1 MIQSTGPE
9 PALAAGE
16 DPRRYAQIL
25 AAVYDATMTGG
36 KSPARP
42 RELIGDSWRRL
53 QTLGIDPEL
62 GNPAAHRMDV
72 SDLEQRRRVSGLFDI
87 LDDLARG
94 LESVVQDGDNILV
107 VADRN
112 GRVLWRSGSP
122 SVLDRADGLGF
133 VEGANWAED
142 SVGTNAI
149 GTALVSRRAVQIFSA
164 EHYVRSHHSWT
175 CAGAPIRDPRTGR
188 VLGAIDVS
196 GPAKT
201 VHPTTIALVD
211 AVAKLA
217 ESQLRELHRTT
228 LDRLRSV
235 AAPMLARLQAPALAV
250 DANGWV
256 AAVESVAL
264 RNRILLPEEVAAGR
278 LWLPSLGVCDFDP
291 LPGGWLIRP
300 IGESRSAGRATGGSA
315 DSGIAEIG
323 STTIAI
329 DLRNSQR
336 PRVEVR
342 SEVGEWTHEPTP
354 RHAEI
359 LYLLAT
365 HRQGR
370 TAAQMAADLFG
381 DDGRAITVRAEMSRL
396 RKHLAGIISAQP
408 YRLDEST
415 VVELLMPSDTNRLLP
430 HSTAPAIRA
439 ARVRSATAR

>member
-1 MIQSTGPE
+1 MTQSTGPE

-16 DPRRYAQIL
+16 DPRRYAQIPT
-25 AAVYDATMTGG
+25 AVYDATMTGG

-42 RELIGDSWRRL
+42 REVVGDSWRRL

-62 GNPAAHRMDV
+62 GNPAETQMDV
-72 SDLEQRRRVSGLFDI
+72 SDLELSRRESGLFDI

-107 VADRN
+107 VADRH
-112 GRVLWRSGSP
+112 GRVLWRSGSTA
-122 SVLDRADGLGF
+122 VLDRADDLGF

-175 CAGAPIRDPRTGR
+175 CAGAPIRDPRTGQ

-211 AVAKLA
+211 AVARLA
-217 ESQLRELHRTT
+217 ESQLRELHRST

-235 AAPMLARLQAPALAV
+235 AAPMLARLQSPALAV

-264 RNRILLPEEVAAGR
+264 RNRILLPEDLATGR
-278 LWLPSLGVCDFDP
+278 FWLPTLGVCDFEP
-291 LPGGWLIRP
+291 LPGGWLVRP
-300 IGESRSAGRATGGSA
+300 TSPA
-315 DSGIAEIG
+315 DSSVNDIG
-323 STTIAI
+323 STRIRI
-329 DLRNSQR
+329 DLRNSQK
-336 PRVEVR
+336 PRIEVR

-370 TAAQMAADLFG
+370 TASQMAADLFG

-396 RKHLAGIISAQP
+396 RKHLAGIISTQP
-408 YRLDEST
+408 YRLDESAT
-415 VVELLMPSDTNRLLP
+415 VEVITPSDMSRLLP
-430 HSTAPAIRA
+430 HSSAPAICA
-439 ARVRSATAR
+439 ARL

>member
-1 MIQSTGPE
+1 MTQSTGPE

-25 AAVYDATMTGG
+25 TAVYDATMTGG

-42 RELIGDSWRRL
+42 RDVIGDSWRRL

-62 GNPAAHRMDV
+62 GNPAERQMDA
-72 SDLEQRRRVSGLFDI
+72 SDLELSRRESGLFDI

-112 GRVLWRSGSP
+112 GRVLWRSGSA

-175 CAGAPIRDPRTGR
+175 CAGAPIRDPRTGQ

-211 AVAKLA
+211 AVARLA
-217 ESQLRELHRTT
+217 ESQLRELHRST

-235 AAPMLARLQAPALAV
+235 AAPMLARLRAPALAV

-264 RNRILLPEEVAAGR
+264 RNRILLPEDLATGR
-278 LWLPSLGVCDFDP
+278 FWLPTLGVCDFEP
-291 LPGGWLIRP
+291 LPGGWLVRP
-300 IGESRSAGRATGGSA
+300 TSTM
-315 DSGIAEIG
+315 DSGVADIG
-323 STTIAI
+323 STTICI
-329 DLRNSQR
+329 DLRSSQK
-336 PRVEVR
+336 PRIEVR

-370 TAAQMAADLFG
+370 TASQMAADLFG
-381 DDGRAITVRAEMSRL
+381 DDGRSITVRAEMSRL
-396 RKHLAGIISAQP
+396 RKHLAGIISTQP
-408 YRLDEST
+408 YRLDESAT
-415 VVELLMPSDTNRLLP
+415 VEVLMPSDMARFLP
-430 HSTAPAIRA
+430 HSSAPAIRA
-439 ARVRSATAR
+439 ARGAGAGPLA

>member
-1 MIQSTGPE
+1 MTQSTGPE

-25 AAVYDATMTGG
+25 TAVYDATMTGG

-42 RELIGDSWRRL
+42 REVIGDSWRRL

-62 GNPAAHRMDV
+62 GNPAERQMDA
-72 SDLEQRRRVSGLFDI
+72 SDLEFSRRESGLFDI

-112 GRVLWRSGSP
+112 GRVLWRSGST

-175 CAGAPIRDPRTGR
+175 CAGAPIRDPRTGQ

-211 AVAKLA
+211 AVARLA
-217 ESQLRELHRTT
+217 ESQLREIHRTT

-235 AAPMLARLQAPALAV
+235 AAPMLARLQSPALAV

-264 RNRILLPEEVAAGR
+264 RNRILLPEDLATGR
-278 LWLPSLGVCDFDP
+278 FWLPSLGVCDFEP
-291 LPGGWLIRP
+291 LPGGWLVRP
-300 IGESRSAGRATGGSA
+300 TSHGRSAGSTPGDSA
-315 DSGIAEIG
+315 DSFVAESG
-323 STTIAI
+323 NTTTIRI
-329 DLRNSQR
+329 DLRHSQK
-336 PRVEVR
+336 PRIEVR

-359 LYLLAT
+359 LYLLAI

-370 TAAQMAADLFG
+370 TASQMAADLFG

-396 RKHLAGIISAQP
+396 RKHLAGIISTQP
-408 YRLDEST
+408 YRLDESAT
-415 VVELLMPSDTNRLLP
+415 VDVITPADMNRLLP
-430 HSTAPAIRA
+430 HSSAPAIRA
-439 ARVRSATAR
+439 ARG

>member
-1 MIQSTGPE
+1 MTQSTGPE

-25 AAVYDATMTGG
+25 TAVYDATMTGG

-42 RELIGDSWRRL
+42 REVIGDSWRRL

-62 GNPAAHRMDV
+62 GNPAETQMDV
-72 SDLEQRRRVSGLFDI
+72 SDLELTRRESGLFDI

-107 VADRN
+107 VADRH
-112 GRVLWRSGSP
+112 GRVLWRSGSTA
-122 SVLDRADGLGF
+122 VLDRADNLGF

-149 GTALVSRRAVQIFSA
+149 GTALVSGRAVQIFSA

-211 AVAKLA
+211 AVARLA
-217 ESQLRELHRTT
+217 ESQLREIHRST

-235 AAPMLARLQAPALAV
+235 AAPMLARLQSPALAV

-264 RNRILLPEEVAAGR
+264 RNRILLPEDLATGR
-278 LWLPSLGVCDFDP
+278 FWLPTLGVCDFEP
-291 LPGGWLIRP
+291 LPGGWLVRP
-300 IGESRSAGRATGGSA
+300 ASTT
-315 DSGIAEIG
+315 DSGVADVG
-323 STTIAI
+323 STRIRI
-329 DLRNSQR
+329 DLRSSQK
-336 PRVEVR
+336 PRIEVR

-396 RKHLAGIISAQP
+396 RKHLAGIISTQP
-408 YRLDEST
+408 YRLDESAT
-415 VVELLMPSDTNRLLP
+415 VEVIMPSDMSRLLP
-430 HSTAPAIRA
+430 HSSAPAIRA
-439 ARVRSATAR
+439 ARG

>member
-1 MIQSTGPE
+1 MTQSTGPE

-25 AAVYDATMTGG
+25 TAVYDATMTGG

-42 RELIGDSWRRL
+42 REVVGDSWRRL

-62 GNPAAHRMDV
+62 GNPAETQMDV
-72 SDLEQRRRVSGLFDI
+72 SDLEYSRRESGLFDI

-107 VADRN
+107 VADKN
-112 GRVLWRSGSP
+112 GRVLWRSGST

-175 CAGAPIRDPRTGR
+175 CAGAPIRDPRTGQ

-211 AVAKLA
+211 AVARLA
-217 ESQLRELHRTT
+217 ESQLRELHRST

-235 AAPMLARLQAPALAV
+235 AAPMLARLQSPALAV

-264 RNRILLPEEVAAGR
+264 RNRVLLPEDLATGR
-278 LWLPSLGVCDFDP
+278 FWLPTLGVCDFEP
-291 LPGGWLIRP
+291 LPGGWLVRP
-300 IGESRSAGRATGGSA
+300 TGSTESSVV
-315 DSGIAEIG
+315 DSGN
-323 STTIAI
+323 TTRIRI
-329 DLRNSQR
+329 DLRNSQK
-336 PRVEVR
+336 PRIEVR

-370 TAAQMAADLFG
+370 TASQMAADLFG
-381 DDGRAITVRAEMSRL
+381 DHGRAITVRAEMSRL
-396 RKHLAGIISAQP
+396 RKHLAGIISTQP
-408 YRLDEST
+408 YRLDESAT
-415 VVELLMPSDTNRLLP
+415 VEVITPSNMSRLLP
-430 HSTAPAIRA
+430 HSSAPAIRA
-439 ARVRSATAR
+439 ARG

>member
-1 MIQSTGPE
+1 MTQSTGPE

-25 AAVYDATMTGG
+25 TAVYDATMTGG

-42 RELIGDSWRRL
+42 REVIGDSWRRL

-62 GNPAAHRMDV
+62 GNPAETQMDV
-72 SDLEQRRRVSGLFDI
+72 SDLELSRRESGLFDI

-107 VADRN
+107 VADRH
-112 GRVLWRSGSP
+112 GRVLWRSGST
-122 SVLDRADGLGF
+122 SVLDRADDLGF

-175 CAGAPIRDPRTGR
+175 CAGAPIRDPRTGQ

-211 AVAKLA
+211 AVARLA
-217 ESQLRELHRTT
+217 ESQLRELHRST

-235 AAPMLARLQAPALAV
+235 AAPMLARLQSPALAV

-264 RNRILLPEEVAAGR
+264 RNRILLPEDLATGR
-278 LWLPSLGVCDFDP
+278 FWLPTLGVCDFEP
-291 LPGGWLIRP
+291 LPGGWLVRP
-300 IGESRSAGRATGGSA
+300 TSTM
-315 DSGIAEIG
+315 DSGVADIG
-323 STTIAI
+323 STRILI
-329 DLRNSQR
+329 DLRNSQK
-336 PRVEVR
+336 PRIEVR

-359 LYLLAT
+359 MYLLAT

-370 TAAQMAADLFG
+370 TASQMAADLFG

-396 RKHLAGIISAQP
+396 RKHLAGIISTQP
-408 YRLDEST
+408 YRLDESAT
-415 VVELLMPSDTNRLLP
+415 VEVITPSEMSRLLP
-430 HSTAPAIRA
+430 HSSAPAIRA
-439 ARVRSATAR
+439 ARG

>member
-1 MIQSTGPE
+1 MTQSTGPE

-25 AAVYDATMTGG
+25 TAVYDATMTGG

-42 RELIGDSWRRL
+42 REVVGDSWRRL

-62 GNPAAHRMDV
+62 GNPAETQMDV
-72 SDLEQRRRVSGLFDI
+72 SDLEYSRRESGLFDI

-107 VADRN
+107 VADKN
-112 GRVLWRSGSP
+112 GRVLWRSGST

-175 CAGAPIRDPRTGR
+175 CAGAPIRDPRTGQ

-211 AVAKLA
+211 AVARLA
-217 ESQLRELHRTT
+217 ESQLRELHRST

-235 AAPMLARLQAPALAV
+235 AAPMLARLQSPALAV

-264 RNRILLPEEVAAGR
+264 RNRVLLPEDLATGR
-278 LWLPSLGVCDFDP
+278 FWLPTLGVCDFEP
-291 LPGGWLIRP
+291 LPGGWLVRP
-300 IGESRSAGRATGGSA
+300 TGSTESSVV
-315 DSGIAEIG
+315 DSGN
-323 STTIAI
+323 TTRIRI
-329 DLRNSQR
+329 DLRNSQK
-336 PRVEVR
+336 PRIEVR

-381 DDGRAITVRAEMSRL
+381 DHGRAITVRAEMSRL
-396 RKHLAGIISAQP
+396 RKHLAGIISTQP
-408 YRLDEST
+408 YRLDESAT
-415 VVELLMPSDTNRLLP
+415 VEVITPSNMSRLLP
-430 HSTAPAIRA
+430 HSSAPAIRA
-439 ARVRSATAR
+439 ARG

>member
-1 MIQSTGPE
+1 MTQSTGPE

-25 AAVYDATMTGG
+25 TAVYDATMTGG

-42 RELIGDSWRRL
+42 REVIGESWRRL
-53 QTLGIDPEL
+53 QTLGIDPEV
-62 GNPAAHRMDV
+62 GNPAERQMDV
-72 SDLEQRRRVSGLFDI
+72 SDLEFTRRESGLFDI

-107 VADRN
+107 VADRH
-112 GRVLWRSGSP
+112 GRVLWRSGSTA
-122 SVLDRADGLGF
+122 VLDRADDLGF

-175 CAGAPIRDPRTGR
+175 CAGAPIRDPRTGQ

-196 GPAKT
+196 GPVKT

-211 AVAKLA
+211 AVARLA
-217 ESQLRELHRTT
+217 ESQLREIHRTT

-235 AAPMLARLQAPALAV
+235 AAPMLARLQSPALAV

-264 RNRILLPEEVAAGR
+264 RNRILLPEDLATGR
-278 LWLPSLGVCDFDP
+278 FWLPALGVCDFEP
-291 LPGGWLIRP
+291 LPGGWLVRP
-300 IGESRSAGRATGGSA
+300 ASTV
-315 DSGIAEIG
+315 DSGVADVG
-323 STTIAI
+323 STRISI
-329 DLRNSQR
+329 DLRDSQK
-336 PRVEVR
+336 PRIEVR

-365 HRQGR
+365 NRQGR

-396 RKHLAGIISAQP
+396 RKHLAGIISTQP
-408 YRLDEST
+408 YRLDESAT
-415 VVELLMPSDTNRLLP
+415 VDLITPSDMNRLLP
-430 HSTAPAIRA
+430 HSSAPAIRA
-439 ARVRSATAR
+439 ARG

>member
-1 MIQSTGPE
+1 MTQSTGPE

-25 AAVYDATMTGG
+25 TAVYDATMTGG

-42 RELIGDSWRRL
+42 REVIGDSWRRL
-53 QTLGIDPEL
+53 QTLGIDPEV
-62 GNPAAHRMDV
+62 GNPAETQMDV
-72 SDLEQRRRVSGLFDI
+72 SDLELSRRESGLFDI

-107 VADRN
+107 VADRH
-112 GRVLWRSGSP
+112 GRVLWRSGSTA
-122 SVLDRADGLGF
+122 VLDRADDLGF

-175 CAGAPIRDPRTGR
+175 CAGAPIRDPRTGQ

-211 AVAKLA
+211 AVARLA
-217 ESQLRELHRTT
+217 ESQLREIHRST

-235 AAPMLARLQAPALAV
+235 AAPMLARLQSPALAV

-264 RNRILLPEEVAAGR
+264 RNRILLPEDLATGR
-278 LWLPSLGVCDFDP
+278 FWLPTLGVCDFEP
-291 LPGGWLIRP
+291 LPGGWLVRP
-300 IGESRSAGRATGGSA
+300 TSTV
-315 DSGIAEIG
+315 DSGVADVG
-323 STTIAI
+323 STRISI
-329 DLRNSQR
+329 DLRNSQK
-336 PRVEVR
+336 PRIEVR

-370 TAAQMAADLFG
+370 TALQMAADLFG

-396 RKHLAGIISAQP
+396 RKHLAGIISTQP
-408 YRLDEST
+408 YRLDESAT
-415 VVELLMPSDTNRLLP
+415 VELLMPSDMNRLLP
-430 HSTAPAIRA
+430 HSSAPAICA
-439 ARVRSATAR
+439 ARG

>member
-1 MIQSTGPE
+1 MTQTTGPE

-25 AAVYDATMTGG
+25 TAVYDATMAGG

-42 RELIGDSWRRL
+42 RDVIGDSWRRL
-53 QTLGIDPEL
+53 QTLGIDPEQRSVAS
-62 GNPAAHRMDV
+62 PQIDV
-72 SDLEQRRRVSGLFDI
+72 SDLELSRRESGLFDI
-87 LDDLARG
+87 LDDLGRG

-107 VADRN
+107 VADRH
-112 GRVLWRSGSP
+112 GRVLWRSGST

-133 VEGANWAED
+133 VEGASWAED

-164 EHYVRSHHSWT
+164 EHYVRSHHPWT
-175 CAGAPIRDPRTGR
+175 CAGAPIKDPRTGH
-188 VLGAIDVS
+188 VIGAVDVS
-196 GPAKT
+196 GPANT
-201 VHPTTIALVD
+201 VHPTTLALVD
-211 AVAKLA
+211 AIARLA
-217 ESQLRELHRTT
+217 ESQLREHHRQN

-264 RNRILLPEEVAAGR
+264 RNRVLLPEDVVAGR
-278 LWLPSLGVCDFDP
+278 FWLPTLGVCDFEP
-291 LPGGWLIRP
+291 LPGGWLVRP
-300 IGESRSAGRATGGSA
+300 TGDEASETGR
-315 DSGIAEIG
+315 
-323 STTIAI
+323 TTVSL
-329 DLRNSQR
+329 DLRHHQHV
-336 PRVEVR
+336 RVQIR

-365 HRQGR
+365 SREGR
-370 TAAQMAADLFG
+370 SAAQLAADLFG

-396 RKHLAGIISAQP
+396 RKHMSGIVQTQP
-408 YRLDEST
+408 YRFDET
-415 VVELLMPSDTNRLLP
+415 AVVDVLLPEDPSRLLP
-430 HSTAPAIRA
+430 HSTAPAV
-439 ARVRSATAR
+439 VRMRRS